1 MSVRIATP
9 VLYPDRADWTR
20 PSKNSAFGEVYR
32 KSPGPEA
39 QEQYRPSSLSNHK
52 TSSSLDGPF
61 SASHVPLVDR
71 SSGTS
76 RLVAT
81 PYAQARRDEISRNS
95 DYGKLDN
102 ARITPAGTKYSAYGA
117 FSRAHA

>member
-1 MSVRIATP
+1 MQEFLRSYCPSFVAPRGFAEINLLDSGSRQLP
-9 VLYPDRADWTR
+9 SR
-20 PSKNSAFGEVYR
+20 PGS
-32 KSPGPEA
+32 
-39 QEQYRPSSLSNHK
+39 
-52 TSSSLDGPF
+52 
-61 SASHVPLVDR
+61 
-71 SSGTS
+71 S